1 MNSGRMRLFTWH
13 TLTRKK
19 PARVQTTGRADLL
32 KKTSVCSSAAS
43 GSNPFG
49 ASNLKSLIPLS
60 RLARESKRVP
70 VPVTCCKC
78 GRRHCTR
85 SNANQLKDHILGLWR
100 WYPWKCTVCGAR
112 FYLRRKSDDPDTRIR
127 LSVKQ
132 DDGDGEGQSR
142 IAL

>member
-13 TLTRKK
+13 TLTRKN
-19 PARVQTTGRADLL
+19 PAPVQTIGQADLL
-32 KKTSVCSSAAS
+32 KKTSVCNSAAS
-43 GSNPFG
+43 GSDPFG
-49 ASNLKSLIPLS
+49 ASKLKSLIPLS

-85 SNANQLKDHILGLWR
+85 SNAKRLKDHILGFWR

-132 DDGDGEGQSR
+132 EMMTGKGK
-142 IAL
+142 AV